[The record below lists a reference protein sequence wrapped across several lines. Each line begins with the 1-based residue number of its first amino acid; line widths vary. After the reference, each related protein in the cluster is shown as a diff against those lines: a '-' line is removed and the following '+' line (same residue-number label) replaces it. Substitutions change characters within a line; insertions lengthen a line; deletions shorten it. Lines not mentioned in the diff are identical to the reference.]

1 MLVNQN
7 VKVRLAQHI
16 QYAEKLGYDVIYGSI
31 YGARNYGL
39 DTEESDVDS
48 YLVVMPSLE
57 DIAMDRPLKSVDLSY
72 KTDDVDTGEHI
83 VIKDIRLFMKNI
95 LNGDPH
101 ALEAFYSEYFV
112 CNKAVHAKY
121 LATIREINCIK
132 IALPAF
138 YYRLRNNLEGFEES
152 DIFNKLDWS
161 LKKDRKTFI
170 NLVVLYFA
178 FIHMSNGSDNPFLIE
193 SKELRDILV
202 KIKKGEISKE
212 QAGQYFGPMH
222 MLIDVE
228 NRWNYKIPEDHKK
241 PDLGEKSK
249 FQSKVYHAFQEKFV
263 EV

>member
-16 QYAEKLGYDVIYGSI
+16 QYAEELEYDVIYGSI
-31 YGARNYGL
+31 YGAQNYGL

-57 DIAMDRPLKSVDLSY
+57 DIAMNRPLKSVDLSY
-72 KTDDVDTGEHI
+72 KVDGVDTGEHI

-112 CNKAVHAKY
+112 CNKAIDSKHLV
-121 LATIREINCIK
+121 TIREVNCIK

-138 YYRLRNNLEGFEES
+138 YYRLKNNLEGFEES
-152 DIFNKLDWS
+152 GLFNKLDWS

-178 FIHMSNGSDNPFLIE
+178 FVHMSNGSDNPFLIE

-202 KIKKGEISKE
+202 KIKKGELSKE
-212 QAGQYFGPMH
+212 QAGQFFEPMH
-222 MLIDVE
+222 MLIDIE
-228 NRWNYKIPEDHKK
+228 NRWNYKTPEELKYSKLD
-241 PDLGEKSK
+241 EKAK
-249 FQSKVYHAFQEKFV
+249 LQSKVYNAFKDKFV